1 MLLSLLFAIF
11 TVFLFIDQINA
22 IRYDMTYVEYLKEY
36 NVKTLEVWDECGIE
50 SRMIFTIVWLA
61 AWVNLLAG
69 GGFSPYRECISM
81 LLSRSCLMN
90 IWSSTMTIM
99 KKRKKKR
106 KTNYLF
112 VGPLHK
118 EAFFSPLFIFRIP
131 ASSRHQI
138 RLLLFYSTSSV
149 HLVKENFIW
158 SQFSRSNG

>member
-1 MLLSLLFAIF
+1 
-11 TVFLFIDQINA
+11 
-22 IRYDMTYVEYLKEY
+22 
-36 NVKTLEVWDECGIE
+36 
-50 SRMIFTIVWLA
+50 
-61 AWVNLLAG
+61 
-69 GGFSPYRECISM
+69 
-81 LLSRSCLMN
+81 
-90 IWSSTMTIM
+90 MTIM

-149 HLVKENFIW
+149 HLVKENFI
-158 SQFSRSNG
+158 